1 VLERGESLS
10 EEAHGELIRALH
22 TLKGNSAMLGLGP
35 LRDAVHAVETVFR
48 EKRGRWPRPWLD
60 RLFATAAALREAVER
75 AGGEEEA
82 RAITALQE
90 EVGGLERASAAA
102 EQEQPPSLESD
113 ADAAPATSEAATT
126 AQEPSTGTPAP
137 DTGAEL
143 VRVPF
148 RALDDL
154 LDHAGELVGLAASFE
169 DLLDSHRAEL
179 AATGVQLPLR
189 GHLDILERISAQLR
203 STVMDLRLVPAS
215 RVFRRFPTLVRD
227 IARAEEKE
235 VRLELSGEETEID
248 KSTADALAEPLLHL
262 VQNAVTHGIESPEER
277 RRAGK
282 DAAGTVWIT
291 ASSRGDRV
299 VLRVEDDGRGLDHD
313 AIARRA
319 AELGIIASED
329 AGRLDPAEIEALI
342 FRPGFTTRT
351 EADSVAGRGVG
362 LDVVQRTVADLRGQ
376 LTVEK
381 RPGGGTR
388 FILSLPLTLAIM
400 GAVLFED
407 EDEPFAIPT
416 ADVEE
421 TLRQVPVESA
431 SGAAVIRYR
440 DEVVPLVRLGRLFG
454 WREGGPP
461 QPEERLPF
469 VLVLRIGRRK
479 VAVGADRML
488 EEKNVVVKG
497 LPRVLGSLPAVSGA
511 TLLPG
516 GRPALLLDPAGLA
529 SLNLDVH
536 RRRTRGE

>member
-1 VLERGESLS
+1 M
-10 EEAHGELIRALH
+10 H

-35 LRDAVHAVETVFR
+35 LRDAVHAVEAVFR
-48 EKRGRWPRPWLD
+48 EERGSWPRPLLD
-60 RLFATAAALREAVER
+60 RLFATAAALREGVER

-90 EVGGLERASAAA
+90 EVGGLERTAATGEAA
-102 EQEQPPSLESD
+102 EIPSPSPEEPSGEGEETVE
-113 ADAAPATSEAATT
+113 AAEAGEAEAPAMPAAD
-126 AQEPSTGTPAP
+126 S
-137 DTGAEL
+137 GAEL

-179 AATGVQLPLR
+179 AANGVQLPLR

-203 STVMDLRLVPAS
+203 GTVMDLRLVPAS

-282 DAAGTVWIT
+282 DPAGRVWIA

-299 VLRVEDDGRGLDHD
+299 VLRVEDDGRGLDHG
-313 AIARRA
+313 AIAERA

-431 SGAAVIRYR
+431 SGAAVIRHR